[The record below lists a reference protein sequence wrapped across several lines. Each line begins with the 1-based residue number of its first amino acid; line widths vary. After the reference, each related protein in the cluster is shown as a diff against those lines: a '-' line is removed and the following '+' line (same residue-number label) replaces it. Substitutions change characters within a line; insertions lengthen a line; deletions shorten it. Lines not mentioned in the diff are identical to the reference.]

1 MKLLQ
6 VEGMIYTAYG
16 VNISESKNIKLIEDI
31 LYKTFD
37 NCTEKEL
44 DEYSLLNIK
53 KASDIL
59 PWLSDHSGGIDE
71 EFLDYL
77 LDNKELNPYN
87 LTLDYWGNTIFYAPY
102 YPWERPEESS
112 VTYQQVEE
120 TMNLIAKAFGVEK

>member
-6 VEGMIYTAYG
+6 VEGMIYIAYG

-71 EFLDYL
+71 EFSDYL

-87 LTLDYWGNTIFYAPY
+87 LTLDYWGNTIFYASY

-120 TMNLIAKAFGVEK
+120 TMNLIAKAFGVER